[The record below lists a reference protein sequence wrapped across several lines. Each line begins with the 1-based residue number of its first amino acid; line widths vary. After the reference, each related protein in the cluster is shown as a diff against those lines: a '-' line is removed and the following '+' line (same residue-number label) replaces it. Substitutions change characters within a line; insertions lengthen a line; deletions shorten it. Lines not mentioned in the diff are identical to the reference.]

1 MLWTHTAQSSGS
13 VSILCFTQKLLSM
26 NSLVALE
33 SSKAIVDK
41 EDSDVVD
48 VSSTLR
54 HKDQGA

>member
-26 NSLVALE
+26 NSPVALE

-54 HKDQGA
+54 H